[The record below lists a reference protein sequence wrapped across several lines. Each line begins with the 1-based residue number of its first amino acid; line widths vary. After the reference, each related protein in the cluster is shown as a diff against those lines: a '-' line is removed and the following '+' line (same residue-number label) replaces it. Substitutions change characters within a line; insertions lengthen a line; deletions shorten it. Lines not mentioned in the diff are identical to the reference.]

1 MSRAPKRP
9 HEMEIYEAILLLR
22 TPEECFKFFKD
33 VCSDHEM
40 RSMEQRYHVAK
51 MLDEGRTYLDI
62 QEETKAST
70 ATISRVSRVFEDGT
84 GVIDDILSKI
94 KREKKL

>member
-1 MSRAPKRP
+1 MSRVEKKP
-9 HEMEIYEAILLLR
+9 HEMEIYEAILQLQ

-40 RSMEQRYHVAK
+40 LSMEQRYHVAK
-51 MLDEGRTYLDI
+51 MLNEGRTYIDI

-70 ATISRVSRVFEDGT
+70 ATISRVARVFADGT
-84 GVIDDILSKI
+84 GVIDAVLSKMQG
-94 KREKKL
+94 EKKV